1 MTTQVITAQ
10 RRVLAD
16 LIPGSRVRDVVL
28 VLTGT
33 AVVALTSQ
41 VTVPLWWT
49 PVPLSLST
57 FGVLLTG
64 MSLGP
69 ARGGAS
75 TLLYLGAGMA
85 GVPWFAEQRSGWHL
99 ASFGYIIGYFF
110 AAVIVGELARRGGD
124 RTPARTIVLAALAS
138 LAIYAC
144 GVPWL
149 MRYIHVDLATALDLG
164 VRPFLVGDAIKAA
177 AAAALMPA
185 SWALV
190 NRFRDED

>member
-1 MTTQVITAQ
+1 MTTPVLTAQ

-85 GVPWFAEQRSGWHL
+85 GVPWFAEQHSGWHL

-149 MRYIHVDLATALDLG
+149 MHYIHVDFAKALDLG

>member
-1 MTTQVITAQ
+1 MTTQVITDP

-16 LIPGSRVRDVVL
+16 LVPGSRVRDVLL
-28 VLTGT
+28 VVTGT

-69 ARGGAS
+69 TRGGAS

-85 GVPWFAEQRSGWHL
+85 GMPWFAEQSSGWHF
-99 ASFGYIIGYFF
+99 ASFGYIIGYVF

-124 RTPARTIVLAALAS
+124 RTPARTVVLAVLAS
-138 LAIYAC
+138 VAIYAC

-149 MRYIHVDLATALDLG
+149 MHYLHVSVGTAFDLG

-177 AAAALMPA
+177 AAAALMPTT
-185 SWALV
+185 WALV
-190 NRFRDED
+190 HRYRDQD

>member
-1 MTTQVITAQ
+1 MTSHVITTR

-16 LIPGSRVRDVVL
+16 LIPGSRVRDVAL

-85 GVPWFAEQRSGWHL
+85 GVPWFADQTSGWQF

-124 RTPARTIVLAALAS
+124 RTPARTVVLAVLAS

-149 MRYIHVDLATALDLG
+149 MHYIHVDFATALDLG

-185 SWALV
+185 SWALA